1 MRHQGRRGWGGER
14 YWAVWLLILIR
25 VRCTVA
31 FLPIAAV
38 EVHASQITFEVND
51 VLVSHRSRPS

>member
-1 MRHQGRRGWGGER
+1 LGGER

-25 VRCTVA
+25 VRCIVV